1 MDIIYVYLYEVWLI
15 LVTYIA
21 RSLEYFRIKIIFE
34 NRLNGD
40 AL

>member
-21 RSLEYFRIKIIFE
+21 LSLEYFRMKIIFE
-34 NRLNGD
+34 NWLNGD